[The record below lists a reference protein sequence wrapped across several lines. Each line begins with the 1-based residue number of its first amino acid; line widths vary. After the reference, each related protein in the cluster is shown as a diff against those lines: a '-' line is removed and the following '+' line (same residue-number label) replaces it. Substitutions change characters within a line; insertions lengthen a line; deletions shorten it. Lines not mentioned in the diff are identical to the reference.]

1 MIIKLVQQFYK
12 VAMSKEKKVSQKE
25 FIFDYYRNNPNRDI
39 EHKEI
44 VPIVTKNWETQY
56 GKKLADP
63 DRAIRSLFEEGK
75 LIKVRTG
82 VYKYDPDFVAKPQ
95 AKTFSDNLKKI
106 IFERDNYKCVICGQ
120 GQEEG
125 LEIHADHIIPRS
137 LGGKNTLENGQTLC
151 SRHNMLKK
159 NLQQTETGKKMFIR
173 LYELAQKEQDEQL
186 ENFTKEILE
195 IYEKYDIN
203 GHIDWNK

>member
-1 MIIKLVQQFYK
+1 MNKK
-12 VAMSKEKKVSQKE
+12 KKVSQKE
-25 FIFDYYRNNPNRDI
+25 FIFDYYKNKPNKDI
-39 EHKEI
+39 KHEEV
-44 VPIVTKNWETQY
+44 VPYVTEKWEEEY

-63 DRAIRSLFEEGK
+63 DRAIRTLFEEGK
-75 LIKVRTG
+75 LIKIKKG
-82 VYKYDPDFVAKPQ
+82 VYRYDPDFVTIPQ
-95 AKTFSDNLKKI
+95 AKTFPDNLKKK

-120 GQEEG
+120 GRNQG

-137 LGGKNTLENGQTLC
+137 QGGLNSLDNGQTLC

-173 LYELAQKEQDEQL
+173 LYELSKTQNDQHL

-195 IYEKYDIN
+195 LYEKYNIN
-203 GHIDWNK
+203 GHIDWDK